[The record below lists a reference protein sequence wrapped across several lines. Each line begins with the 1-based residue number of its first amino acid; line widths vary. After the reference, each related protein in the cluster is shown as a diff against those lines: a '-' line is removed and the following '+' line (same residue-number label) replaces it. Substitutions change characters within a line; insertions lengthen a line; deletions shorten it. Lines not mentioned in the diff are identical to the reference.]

1 MVHTRNE
8 KEVPQTTRD
17 LSDPVVAL
25 VGEQIEDA
33 SGNLHKTKDIVK
45 GKQYSTHS
53 LLTSIIFLHVTS
65 TCLLKI
71 LILYIHSSRQDHW
84 PGMSILPLFLSPF
97 VTLWHVLIQSS
108 STSPQYGVPPA
119 GPSHLSSLSSIK
131 IIMMV

>member
-53 LLTSIIFLHVTS
+53 LLTSITFLHVTS

-71 LILYIHSSRQDHW
+71 LILLYSFIKARSLAWYVDSTL
-84 PGMSILPLFLSPF
+84 IL
-97 VTLWHVLIQSS
+97 I
-108 STSPQYGVPPA
+108 
-119 GPSHLSSLSSIK
+119 SLRYSLACSYTIL
-131 IIMMV
+131 